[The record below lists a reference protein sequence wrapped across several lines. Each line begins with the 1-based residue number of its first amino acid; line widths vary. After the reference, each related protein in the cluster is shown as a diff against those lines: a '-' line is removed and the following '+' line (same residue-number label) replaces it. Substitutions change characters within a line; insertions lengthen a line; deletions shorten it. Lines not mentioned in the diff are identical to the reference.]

1 MVEQIVAHGSTSHR
15 INKEDIK
22 IELIPSKQICVPVV
36 LTPTKIN
43 YVKVSKTVR
52 LLTINYE
59 AYIELIHKT
68 TATLKSSAFN
78 KPRSVV
84 TKNLFT
90 IKLIRSYLDLSKS
103 VRMKLV
109 FTMEQGVT

>member
-36 LTPTKIN
+36 LAPTKIN
-43 YVKVSKTVR
+43 YVKVSKTTVR
-52 LLTINYE
+52 LLTVNYE

-109 FTMEQGVT
+109 FTME